1 MELDNLKTLWQQQ
14 GNENVPQ
21 DIQPILKKNS
31 NGPVAK
37 MKRNLRYELW
47 VVIVAYGIASIYFF
61 VAEEGL
67 LSSLGWV
74 YVILGFLFVYYF
86 IRKYRLLNSMECMSC
101 QVKANLSR
109 QVTVL
114 EKYVFWYEIAGTAI
128 IPLFAIYTFWYMVP
142 KLRYMNGKPDL
153 NNNYTLFWI
162 VGTILFTILFYY
174 LNKCYV
180 NKLYGKHIKKLKL
193 MLEQMD
199 DQ

>member
-14 GNENVPQ
+14 GSENAPQ
-21 DIQPILKKNS
+21 DIQLLLKKNS

-37 MKRNLRYELW
+37 MKRNLRHELT
-47 VVIVAYGIASIYFF
+47 VVIVTYGFASIYFF
-61 VAEEGL
+61 IAEEGL

-74 YVILGFLFVYYF
+74 YVTLGLLFVYYF

-114 EKYVFWYEIAGTAI
+114 EKYVRWYEIAGTAI
-128 IPLFAIYTFWYMVP
+128 IPLFAMYTFWFLVP
-142 KLRYMNGKPDL
+142 KVRYMNGKPEL
-153 NNNYTLFWI
+153 NNYALFWVI
-162 VGTILFTILFYY
+162 GTILLSILFYF
-174 LNKCYV
+174 LNRWYV
-180 NKLYGKHIKKLKL
+180 KKLYGKHIKKLKL